1 MDYVG
6 QVQYFARRSMSS
18 PIQSLIG
25 LGTACNGILSLAILM
40 PATSSAAARGV
51 VALFAALQL
60 MWGWAWCRRP
70 WPSRW
75 VSLAFVVSADI
86 GIAVV
91 ATVEASWL
99 LGLFGFNAFSM
110 ISVYLMFFDG
120 PRVLAAHLA
129 WILLAT
135 TVFAIRASAEANV
148 DTVLFTASTL
158 TAVAPVVTT
167 ALGIQLGIWALRN
180 DANESTTDPLTG
192 LLNRRGLHLHV
203 ADLFRDTACRTEV
216 AVVVVDLDRFKEIN
230 DTFGHTVGDQ
240 VLVRSARRIKSAVR
254 GSALVARTGGEE
266 FVVVDLA
273 ESVAD
278 AWQEFDRIR
287 RAIAA
292 PARPAVRASVGVTH
306 IDVARFT
313 AADADAAVLLDTLIE
328 RADQAMFSVKR
339 NGGNATTHV

>member
-1 MDYVG
+1 
-6 QVQYFARRSMSS
+6 MSS

-254 GSALVARTGGEE
+254 VALWLRVR
-266 FVVVDLA
+266 
-273 ESVAD
+273 
-278 AWQEFDRIR
+278 
-287 RAIAA
+287 
-292 PARPAVRASVGVTH
+292 AVRNSSSSISLNQSRTRGRSSIAYDGPSQH
-306 IDVARFT
+306 R
-313 AADADAAVLLDTLIE
+313 LDLRCGPVSESPTLTWPGSP
-328 RADQAMFSVKR
+328 QQTLMPLCCW
-339 NGGNATTHV
+339 TP